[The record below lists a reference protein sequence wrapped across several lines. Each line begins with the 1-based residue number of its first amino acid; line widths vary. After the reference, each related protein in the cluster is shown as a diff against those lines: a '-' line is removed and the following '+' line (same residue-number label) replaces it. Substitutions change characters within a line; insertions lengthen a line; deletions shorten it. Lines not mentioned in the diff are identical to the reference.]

1 MAAWDRH
8 KPGTSNALL
17 DLLTTAHTGRTR
29 FSHSQRALFTACE
42 FWAASQNGSLSAHL
56 GNDIESR
63 LEAAE
68 TSFVVIGL
76 PKTARILKRARMQL
90 GADSP
95 APTKRVI
102 QEIED
107 ALTAIDEPIDDTF
120 EHFATHVLQAE

>member
-8 KPGTSNALL
+8 KPGTSNALI

-29 FSHSQRALFTACE
+29 FSDSQRALFTACE

-68 TSFVVIGL
+68 TSFVMIGL
-76 PKTARILKRARMQL
+76 PKTAGILKRARVQL

-102 QEIED
+102 QE
-107 ALTAIDEPIDDTF
+107 
-120 EHFATHVLQAE
+120 